1 MAASRCERVSVR
13 FEPIRLAV
21 GLRSLFRLKCDP
33 YGSTC
38 SAASVMSLILISAW
52 RLSMAQA

>member
-1 MAASRCERVSVR
+1 MAASRCERDSV
-13 FEPIRLAV
+13 EPIRLAV
-21 GLRSLFRLKCDP
+21 GWRSLFRLKSDP

-38 SAASVMSLILISAW
+38 SAASVMSLILISAS